1 MERLPQSL
9 SVGADIIRPGC
20 PVRNGGRMISAPTP
34 DHLTSPRAAFGRP
47 EHGSLFG
54 KGEAGRYNP
63 RRPVGDL

>member
-9 SVGADIIRPGC
+9 SVG
-20 PVRNGGRMISAPTP
+20 
-34 DHLTSPRAAFGRP
+34 AAFGRP